1 MQPLKK
7 LEKML
12 PLPKFRFL
20 FLCLMIL
27 ALPSIEAPKNL
38 FLVLFL
44 IIAAI
49 LEISFYRS
57 KSFLWGEWDNIF
69 LLIVFTAALSS
80 FYAGMPH
87 LEEWKG
93 FRVLLTAI
101 LTGWLLSRTQ
111 ISKAR
116 SISIF
121 LIIILATLPP
131 LLWGL
136 YELFILHSKSTLE
149 LHSVGHVNHSAIYL
163 VMIYGATLT
172 LCLDSFNQQKKV
184 AVLNNYEQPLL
195 ILLSLLFFTSL
206 IIGQSRGAFGIS
218 IILTLILIFFIPENK
233 KIKWWG
239 LFCLFSILSFNLIYK
254 TTIVEKQI
262 SNQENHNILSSRD
275 KVWNV
280 SMEAARFNP
289 ILGIGMS
296 NWHFISLNQLK
307 SSVEKRHKTFNPDEY
322 YFPGHS
328 HNLYLTALV
337 ERGIVGLIV
346 TLIFMLYWLKHLIS
360 TFSWAKKTKSM
371 LLFWGGSFSAWLAT
385 FGIGTVNTTFHHEHA
400 ILASIFLGLYINLTN
415 NYYKKISSK

>member
-328 HNLYLTALV
+328 HNLYL
-337 ERGIVGLIV
+337 
-346 TLIFMLYWLKHLIS
+346 
-360 TFSWAKKTKSM
+360 
-371 LLFWGGSFSAWLAT
+371 
-385 FGIGTVNTTFHHEHA
+385 
-400 ILASIFLGLYINLTN
+400 
-415 NYYKKISSK
+415 